1 MSSLN
6 DVMNQTMAKMKEL
19 VDVNTVIGN
28 PITTPDGTTLIPVSK
43 VSFGFASGG
52 NDGVGKNDKPSF
64 GAGSGAGVSIVPIA
78 FMVVTQGNVRMIYI
92 DPPTNSS
99 LDKVIDMAPALI
111 DKLKA
116 GKKEESAAPTL

>member
-1 MSSLN
+1 
-6 DVMNQTMAKMKEL
+6 MNLTMEKLRQM
-19 VDVNTVIGN
+19 VDVNTVVGN

-43 VSFGFASGG
+43 VTFGFASGG
-52 NDGVGKNDKPSF
+52 TDGNNIRF

-111 DKLKA
+111 DKFKA
-116 GKKEESAAPTL
+116 GKKEEPANPAAPTL